1 VNMGQHPNRLPA
13 RRALEV
19 AQAIC
24 ERLDDVER
32 DQLKAHA
39 AMLVAR
45 HVISKARQHSIASSE
60 GVPVDATR
68 RRKQ

>member
-1 VNMGQHPNRLPA
+1 MDPHPNRLQA

-24 ERLDDVER
+24 ERFDCTER
-32 DQLKAHA
+32 DQPKAYA

-45 HVISKARQHSIASSE
+45 HIISNARQHAMASSE
-60 GVPVDATR
+60 SVPR
-68 RRKQ
+68 QRKK